1 MKKSVFHNTNRADRE
16 YEMQNS
22 ADLEMFQYI
31 HTAVAEL
38 SDKLL
43 HSVSYHEL
51 MMNMNRLNDLYQTI
65 DDMMAPAKYPY
76 KLNIFNIFISE
87 DGTCTQYH
95 KCPFEYCNSCANC
108 DKCII
113 VEFPPPPPYVDDS
126 ELPLVDNNKAHITA
140 IKRRSASR
148 QVICFGKY
156 YPANMRNARFN
167 DNPFGP
173 LS

>member
-1 MKKSVFHNTNRADRE
+1 MKKSVFHSTNRADRE
-16 YEMQNS
+16 YEMQNF
-22 ADLEMFQYI
+22 ADPEMFQYI
-31 HTAVAEL
+31 STVITKL

-43 HSVSYHEL
+43 HSTTYHEL
-51 MMNMNRLNDLYQTI
+51 MMNMNRLNDLYQSI
-65 DDMMAPAKYPY
+65 DDMIAPAKYPY
-76 KLNIFNIFISE
+76 RLNVFNIFISN

-95 KCPFEYCNSCANC
+95 KCPFDYCYSCANC

-126 ELPLVDNNKAHITA
+126 EPPLVNNNKAHITA
-140 IKRRSASR
+140 KSRSASR
-148 QVICFGKY
+148 QVICFGKN
-156 YPANMRNARFN
+156 YPTSMRNVRFN